1 MPRFE
6 PFRGLRYRVQALHD
20 RGCSLD
26 RVVAPPYD
34 VIEPEERDRLA
45 ARSAYNSVR
54 VELPVD
60 EPGLD
65 RYQAAASLLSA
76 WETEGVLARDPRPV
90 LYGYR
95 MSSSDG
101 DGPGHRLTGVIGA
114 LGLEPLGQGDVLPHE
129 RTLPKPLGDRF
140 ELLRACQ
147 ANTSPIWGLSAAEGL
162 SRLIGE
168 PPAASIGEPPATSTG
183 EPPATSIGEPPAAS
197 TETATDDEGVVHTLW
212 PLTDAAVIDAICTA
226 LASRP
231 LVIADGHHRYETA
244 LAYEAE
250 TAGVP
255 DRPPGAGSI
264 MTLVV
269 ELDDDQLWVRPIHR
283 ILEGL
288 DGAFD
293 LVEALSGVAT
303 LEPVGDGLPGAG
315 GGQGS
320 GDPASQLPLPGF
332 LREPLPAPFLVA
344 PEGVFALRWRPDQTP
359 VDLDADSSHLDLA
372 LAKLPPHQLSYTDD
386 EGAVLEAVRE
396 NRARAGFLLRPVA
409 VNLIAEAARDHRRF
423 PPKTSFFSPKPRTGM
438 VFRPLSA

>member
-6 PFRGLRYRVQALHD
+6 PFRGLRYRVQALRE

-26 RVVAPPYD
+26 QVVAPPYD
-34 VIEPEERDRLA
+34 VIEPHERDRLA

-65 RYQAAASLLSA
+65 RYRAAASLLSA
-76 WETEGVLARDPRPV
+76 WEGEGVLARDPRPV

-101 DGPGHRLTGVIGA
+101 EGPAHRLTGVIGA

-162 SRLIGE
+162 SGLIGE
-168 PPAASIGEPPATSTG
+168 PPGVSADEPSAVSADEPSAVSTD
-183 EPPATSIGEPPAAS
+183 EPSAVS

-212 PLTDAAVIDAICTA
+212 PLTDVAVIEAICAA

-244 LAYEAE
+244 LAYQAE
-250 TAGVP
+250 TAGAP

-269 ELDDDQLWVRPIHR
+269 ELNDDQLWVRPIHR
-283 ILEGL
+283 ILDGL
-288 DGAFD
+288 DRSFD
-293 LVEALSGVAT
+293 LVGALSAVTT
-303 LEPVGDGLPGAG
+303 LEPVGDGLPGVSG
-315 GGQGS
+315 GREW
-320 GDPASQLPLPGF
+320 GDPVSQLALHRSLG
-332 LREPLPAPFLVA
+332 EPLPAPLLVA
-344 PEGVFALRWRPDQTP
+344 PEGVFAIRWRPDQTP

-372 LAKLPPHQLSYTDD
+372 LAKLPPHQLAYTDD
-386 EGAVLEAVRE
+386 EGAVLEAVRD
-396 NRARAGFLLRPVA
+396 NRGRAGFLLRPVA
-409 VNLIAEAARDHRRF
+409 VGLIAEAARDRHRF

-438 VFRPLSA
+438 VFRPLSS

>member
-6 PFRGLRYRVQALHD
+6 PFRGLRYRVRALHE
-20 RGCSLD
+20 RSCSLD

-34 VIEPEERDRLA
+34 IIEPEERERLA
-45 ARSAYNSVR
+45 ARSPYNSVR

-65 RYQAAASLLSA
+65 RYRAAASLLSA
-76 WETEGVLARDPRPV
+76 WEAEGVLARDPRPV

-95 MSSSDG
+95 MSSSDA
-101 DGPGHRLTGVIGA
+101 DGPGHQLTGVIGA

-147 ANTSPIWGLSAAEGL
+147 VNTSPIWGLSAAEDL
-162 SRLIGE
+162 STLIGE
-168 PPAASIGEPPATSTG
+168 PPAVSTDEPPAVSTD
-183 EPPATSIGEPPAAS
+183 EPPAVSAH
-197 TETATDDEGVVHTLW
+197 TATDDEGVVHTLW
-212 PLTDAAVIDAICTA
+212 PLTDEAVIDAICVA
-226 LASRP
+226 LSSRP

-244 LAYEAE
+244 LAYQAE

-255 DRPPGAGSI
+255 DRPSGAGSI

-269 ELDDDQLWVRPIHR
+269 ELNDDQLWVRPIHR

-288 DGAFD
+288 DRSFD
-293 LVEALSGVAT
+293 LVRALSAVAS
-303 LEPVGDGLPGAG
+303 LEPVGDGLPGVSG
-315 GGQGS
+315 GRGA
-320 GDPASQLPLPGF
+320 GDPVPPLLRRSS
-332 LREPLPAPFLVA
+332 LREPLPAPLLVA

-359 VDLDADSSHLDLA
+359 VELDADSSHLDLA
-372 LAKLPPHQLSYTDD
+372 LAQLPPHQLSYTDD
-386 EGAVLEAVRE
+386 EGAVLGAVQG

-409 VNLIAEAARDHRRF
+409 VGLIAEAARDRRRF

>member
-6 PFRGLRYRVQALHD
+6 PFRGLRYRVQAL
-20 RGCSLD
+20 RERSCSLD

-34 VIEPEERDRLA
+34 VIEPEERERLA

-60 EPGLD
+60 EPGVD

-76 WETEGVLARDPRPV
+76 WQAEGVLARDPRPV

-162 SRLIGE
+162 SSLIGE
-168 PPAASIGEPPATSTG
+168 PPAVSADEPPAVS
-183 EPPATSIGEPPAAS
+183 AQ
-197 TETATDDEGVVHTLW
+197 TAVDDEGVAHTLW
-212 PLTDAAVIDAICTA
+212 PLTDDAVIKAICAA

-244 LAYEAE
+244 LAYQAE
-250 TAGVP
+250 TAGGADP
-255 DRPPGAGSI
+255 PPGAGSI

-269 ELDDDQLWVRPIHR
+269 ELNDDQLWVRPIHR

-288 DGAFD
+288 DRSFD
-293 LVEALSGVAT
+293 LVGALSDVVT
-303 LEPVGDGLPGAG
+303 LDPLGDGLPVAG
-315 GGQGS
+315 GERGS
-320 GDPASQLPLPGF
+320 GDPVSQLLLHGSV
-332 LREPLPAPFLVA
+332 RDPAPLLVA

-359 VDLDADSSHLDLA
+359 VELDADSSHLDVA
-372 LAKLPPHQLSYTDD
+372 LAQLPPHQLSYTDD

-409 VNLIAEAARDHRRF
+409 VGLIAEAARDRRRF

>member
-6 PFRGLRYRVQALHD
+6 PFRGLRYRIQALHE
-20 RGCSLD
+20 RGSSLD

-45 ARSAYNSVR
+45 ARSAYNAVR

-65 RYQAAASLLSA
+65 RYRAAAVLLSA
-76 WETEGVLARDPRPV
+76 WEAEQVLARDRRPV

-101 DGPGHRLTGVIGA
+101 DGPGHQLTGVIGA

-147 ANTSPIWGLSAAEGL
+147 VNTSPIWGLSSAEGL
-162 SRLIGE
+162 SSLIGAPPTVSAGE
-168 PPAASIGEPPATSTG
+168 PSAASAHRAI
-183 EPPATSIGEPPAAS
+183 
-197 TETATDDEGVVHTLW
+197 DDEGVVHTLW
-212 PLTDAAVIDAICTA
+212 PLSDAAVIESISAA

-409 VNLIAEAARDHRRF
+409 VSLIAEAARDRRRF